1 MKPNPK
7 LTAAA
12 AALALACLALA
23 PCAPLTV
30 AAQDK
35 GTDAQDKLI
44 ESKGRKKEKGEA
56 GQRQKP
62 ATAPSSKQAGER
74 LEPDDASR
82 VRGDV
87 PEQTLA
93 NRREGASEDE
103 DSEVVYFNNFLTTY
117 RLGPEDVISISVF
130 DLPRYDR
137 ANITIPPDGKI
148 NYFHIRDGLHVAGK
162 TTQQVADEITRHLD
176 EYVIDPK
183 VTVALEKAMSMRYYV
198 IGDVANPGIRT
209 MTRRLSAYEAI
220 IESGGILNT
229 GDRSKVMVSRM
240 RADGTR
246 ELVPVNVAA
255 IEKGKAPDNYFLRA
269 GDLVIVP
276 GNRYKTVKKVLDL
289 LPVVNFFRTF
299 TGGF

>member
-7 LTAAA
+7 LA
-12 AALALACLALA
+12 AALALACLTLA
-23 PCAPLTV
+23 PCAPSTV

-35 GTDAQDKLI
+35 AADAQDDKLI
-44 ESKGRKKEKGEA
+44 ESKGRKDEKGKAAE
-56 GQRQKP
+56 QKP
-62 ATAPSSKQAGER
+62 ATAPSSKEAGER
-74 LEPDDASR
+74 LEPDDASK

-103 DSEVVYFNNFLTTY
+103 DSEVVYFNNFLTSY

-137 ANITIPPDGKI
+137 ANIVVPPDGKI

-198 IGDVANPGIRT
+198 IGDVAQPGIRI
-209 MTRRLSAYEAI
+209 MNRRLSAYEAI
-220 IESGGILNT
+220 LESGGILNT
-229 GDRSKVMVSRM
+229 GDRSKVTVSRL

-289 LPVVNFFRTF
+289 LPVVNFFRIF